1 MTVGEIAVIV
11 LAAGTS
17 SRLGR
22 PKQMLPVSSVPL
34 LSLTLDIARNWSH
47 GPRVLVLG
55 AHAEEI
61 RSAVDSDGFDVAINP
76 DFAAGQ
82 STSLRTGLAALPE
95 TVSGAIVLLGD
106 QPLVPR
112 QLLTELAAQYNPS
125 TDIAVRPRYADG
137 PGNPIL
143 LSCAIFAELMALTG
157 DVGARNI
164 LRKHRDR
171 IREIDWTR
179 SPAPRD
185 VDTED
190 DYAALLLDWSSLG
203 APDVPAFC
211 QRCGSPMSLQERH
224 ARLRPVCPSCGFTWF
239 ADPKLSAVVVLE
251 VGGKIVLHRRA
262 MTPAR
267 GLWSL
272 PGGFVDRGEDIES
285 AARREV
291 WEETGITITELTSLG
306 IVSER
311 GEVVVLA
318 AYHASAPE
326 QALIKSSESLD
337 IGAFD
342 PDDLPP
348 LAFHRD
354 RRIIDLW
361 RATR

>member
-22 PKQMLPVSSVPL
+22 PKQLLPVSSLPL
-34 LSLTLDIARNWSH
+34 LTLTLDVARHWPY
-47 GPRVLVLG
+47 GPRIVVLG
-55 AHAEEI
+55 ACAEEI
-61 RSAVDSDGFDVAINP
+61 QSSVDTHNFEVAINP
-76 DFAAGQ
+76 EFATGQ
-82 STSLRTGLAALPE
+82 STSLRVGITALPA
-95 TVSGAIVLLGD
+95 TADGAIVLLGD

-112 QLLTELAAQYNPS
+112 RLLEALATQFEPAS
-125 TDIAVRPRYADG
+125 DVAIRPRYADG
-137 PGNPIL
+137 PGNPVL
-143 LSCAIFAELMALTG
+143 LSRAIFPELMSLTG
-157 DVGARNI
+157 DVGARDI

-171 IREIDWTR
+171 VHEVGWPHT
-179 SPAPRD
+179 PAPRD

-190 DYAALLLDWSSLG
+190 DYAALLRDWSSLG

-211 QRCGSPMSLQERH
+211 QRCGSPMAILERH
-224 ARLRPVCPSCGFTWF
+224 DRLRPVCTSCGYTWF
-239 ADPKLSAVVVLE
+239 ADPKLSAVVVVEL
-251 VGGKIVLHRRA
+251 GGKIVLHRRA

-267 GLWSL
+267 GLWTL

-291 WEETGITITELTSLG
+291 WEETGITITDLTSMG
-306 IVSER
+306 ILSER

-326 QALIKSSESLD
+326 QPLVKSNESLE

-342 PDDLPP
+342 PDKLPP

-354 RRIIDLW
+354 LRIINLW
-361 RATR
+361 RSMR